1 MVDPMKRAHE
11 TKIPSQILPSPSD
24 IDQTQYQD
32 KSEGGGGGGC
42 RQKVEV
48 VPPLPS
54 RDTCI

>member
-32 KSEGGGGGGC
+32 KSEGGGGGC

-54 RDTCI
+54 RDTSI